1 MKKFLFSGFT
11 DEFSPEFDRQLAA
24 AKDFS
29 MDMLELRGADG
40 INVGNMTV
48 AQVSGYAEKLRDA
61 GIGISAVGSPL
72 GKVKLDSDLDAHM
85 EQVKKICEFA
95 NILDTKYIRMFS
107 FYSPEGKSIWD
118 CKQEVIDGLGRM
130 LDIADSFG
138 VTLCHENEGKI
149 YGERPHQC
157 LELMEA
163 FGGRLKCVYDMGNFV
178 LQRVDAWEAYM
189 MLKPYIQYF
198 HIKDALA
205 KGAIVPPG
213 KGEGQIARILGDFAQ
228 DHTPVIFTL
237 EPHLQ
242 TFDGLNAL
250 VTNKTFENP
259 YQFPNCETAFTEAV
273 KCMKELIRL

>member
-11 DEFSPEFDRQLAA
+11 DEFAPEFDRQVAA
-24 AKDFS
+24 AVQFG
-29 MDMLELRGADG
+29 MDMIELRGADG

-48 AQVSGYAEKLRDA
+48 QQVTDYAAKLRDA
-61 GIGISAVGSPL
+61 GLGVSAVGSPL

-85 EQVKKICEFA
+85 EQVRKICEFA
-95 NILDTKYIRMFS
+95 NILDTKNIRMFS

-118 CKQEVIDGLGRM
+118 CKNEVIDGLGRM

-157 LELMEA
+157 MELLEA
-163 FGGRLKCVYDMGNFV
+163 FGGRMKCVYDMGNYV
-178 LQRVDAWEAYM
+178 LQHVDAWEGYQ
-189 MLKPYIQYF
+189 LQRPYIQYF

-213 KGEGQIARILGDFAQ
+213 KGEGQVQRILNDFAQ
-228 DHTPVIFTL
+228 DHDQVLFTL

-250 VTNKTFENP
+250 VTSKTFTNP
-259 YQFPNCETAFTEAV
+259 YQYPDCEAAFTDAV
-273 KCMKELIRL
+273 IKMKELLAL